1 MIGRRAAFLTLLL
14 PTSLLA
20 QPDLI
25 VHGGKIVTV
34 DEKFSVVEAMSI
46 RHGRIEEVG
55 TRAEILR
62 SRVANTEL
70 IDLQG
75 AMVLPGLIDS
85 HTHPGGA
92 AMTEFDHPIPD
103 METIADVLGY
113 FRQRA
118 KVVPEGQWID
128 LQQVFIT
135 RLREQRYPTR
145 AELDAAAPKHPVIF
159 RTGPDASMNSQG
171 LKLSGIDKS
180 FQIPDGVPGRIEKDA
195 DGEPTGIL
203 RTYANYVKLDIS
215 RGKQASE
222 ADHLARLTELFKDY
236 NSVGITSIGDRS
248 GESSALARYE
258 KL

>member
-1 MIGRRAAFLTLLL
+1 MRFRSSAMLMALLVGRVF
-14 PTSLLA
+14 A
-20 QPDLI
+20 QPELI

-34 DEKFSVVEAMSI
+34 DAKFSVAEAMAV
-46 RHGRIEEVG
+46 RDGRIEKVG
-55 TRAEILR
+55 ASGEILKLKG
-62 SRVANTEL
+62 ADTEVV
-70 IDLQG
+70 DLQG

-103 METIADVLGY
+103 MESIADVLGY

-180 FQIPDGVPGRIEKDA
+180 FQIPDGVPGRIEK
-195 DGEPTGIL
+195 
-203 RTYANYVKLDIS
+203 
-215 RGKQASE
+215 
-222 ADHLARLTELFKDY
+222 
-236 NSVGITSIGDRS
+236 
-248 GESSALARYE
+248 
-258 KL
+258 